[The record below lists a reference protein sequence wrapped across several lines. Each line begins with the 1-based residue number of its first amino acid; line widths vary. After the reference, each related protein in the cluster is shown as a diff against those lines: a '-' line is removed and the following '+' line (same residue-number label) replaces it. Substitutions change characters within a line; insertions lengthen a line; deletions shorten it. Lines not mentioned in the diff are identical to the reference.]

1 MPLDPQ
7 AMDVIERRDNSTEP
21 LLGADASLAERRGR
35 FNQTWREPGP
45 EVGSVEDRLVPG
57 PRGDI
62 PVRIYAPEGNG
73 PFPILMLFHGGGF
86 VFGNIETYDG
96 NARRIC
102 VGAGCIVVSVEYRV
116 APENKFPAA
125 PEDCYSATVWAS
137 ENAASIHGDA
147 RRIAVCGDSAGGNLS
162 TVVCMMARD
171 KGGPEIRFQSLR
183 CPVTHRNFGPLTVDR
198 ELTPRSGRDWWWKQY
213 LADEADAQD
222 PYACPMAAHD
232 LKGLPPALIITAE
245 YDELRDEG
253 EAYARML
260 QDAGVPTACVRYEG
274 MFHVFHMYPAYI
286 DKAREALEQ
295 EFAMLREAFAA

>member
-7 AMDVIERRDNSTEP
+7 ALTVIERRDASIQPP
-21 LLGADASLAERRGR
+21 LGPDASLADRRER

-45 EVGSVEDRLVPG
+45 EVGSVEDRLLPG

-62 PVRIYAPEGNG
+62 PVRIYTPSGSG

-86 VFGNIETYDG
+86 VFGNIDTYDG

-102 VGAGCIVVSVEYRV
+102 VGVDCVVVSVEYRV

-125 PEDCYSATVWAS
+125 PEDCYSTILWAA
-137 ENAASIHGDA
+137 ENAASINGDA

-171 KGGPEIRFQSLR
+171 KSGPEIRFQSLR
-183 CPVTHRNFGPLTVDR
+183 CPVTHRNFEPLTIDR
-198 ELTPRSGRDWWWKQY
+198 ELTPVSSRDWWWKQY
-213 LADEADAQD
+213 LADEADAEN
-222 PYACPMAAHD
+222 PYASPMASKD
-232 LKGLPPALIITAE
+232 LAGLPPALIITAE

-253 EAYARML
+253 EAYAQML
-260 QDAGVPTACVRYEG
+260 QEAGVPATCVRYEG

-286 DKAREALEQ
+286 HKAKEALEQ
-295 EFAMLREAFAA
+295 EFRMLRDAFAG

>member
-7 AMDVIERRDNSTEP
+7 AVTVIERRDASTQP
-21 LLGADASLAERRGR
+21 LLGADASLAERRER

-45 EVGSVEDRLVPG
+45 AVGGVEDRLIPG

-62 PVRIYAPEGNG
+62 PVRIYTPEGSG

-86 VFGNIETYDG
+86 VFGNIEAYDG

-102 VGAGCIVVSVEYRV
+102 VGVDCIVVNVKYRV

-125 PEDCYSATVWAS
+125 PEDCYSATLWAV
-137 ENAASIHGDA
+137 ENAASINGDA
-147 RRIAVCGDSAGGNLS
+147 SRLAVCGDSAGGNLS

-171 KGGPEIRFQSLR
+171 KRGPTIRFQSLR
-183 CPVTHRNFGPLTVDR
+183 CPVTHRNFEPLTVDP
-198 ELTPRSGRDWWWKQY
+198 EITPKGGRTWWWTQY
-213 LADEADAQD
+213 LADEADAQN
-222 PYACPMAAHD
+222 PYACPMASKN
-232 LKGLPPALIITAE
+232 LTGLPPALIITAE

-253 EAYARML
+253 EAYADML
-260 QDAGVPTACVRYEG
+260 KAAGVPTTCVRYEG

-286 DKAREALEQ
+286 DKAKQALDQ
-295 EFAMLREAFAA
+295 EFTMMKEAFAR